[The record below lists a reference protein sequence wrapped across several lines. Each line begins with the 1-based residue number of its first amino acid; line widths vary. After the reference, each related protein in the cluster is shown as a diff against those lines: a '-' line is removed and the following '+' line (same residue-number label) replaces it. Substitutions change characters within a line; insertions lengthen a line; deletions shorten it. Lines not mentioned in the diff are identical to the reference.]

1 MPVVA
6 GARGLQILTE
16 AQHHRT
22 LLRIDAV
29 DAAADPDRA
38 DQDQDAAHALA
49 EAGGTGAPSPPGS
62 AGAAPKQRRQAA
74 VEIAQHIVQ
83 IVLRLLRAVPRIAF
97 LAARFVPSHA

>member
-16 AQHHRT
+16 AQYHRA

-49 EAGGTGAPSPPGS
+49 EAGRTGGPSPGS
-62 AGAAPKQRRQAA
+62 ARAAPEQRPQVAL
-74 VEIAQHIVQ
+74 EIAQHVVQ
-83 IVLRLLRAVPRIAF
+83 IVLRLLWAVPRIAF
-97 LAARFVPSHA
+97 LAAR